1 VPGTSVANDRAGAL
15 AAPVA
20 LRQLARMTRDLT
32 ETEVREHNRHYQEG
46 WALIR
51 DDIFLAGSRASG
63 PPGWFARRRLTKAIA
78 CFEAAL
84 AINPGGWPSLWA
96 LGKIQQRLGRRAE
109 ALEAFSRAHVLAPV
123 QPDVAREAG
132 IAAAEVG
139 DGTAAVR
146 FVEAAI
152 AASPADG
159 GLQSNLALARLLC
172 GDLVG
177 AREAVDRAAA
187 LLPDEAIVHKVRR
200 VVDDVAGGR
209 RPPPRTLG
217 EIR

>member
-1 VPGTSVANDRAGAL
+1 
-15 AAPVA
+15 
-20 LRQLARMTRDLT
+20 MTREFT
-32 ETEVREHNRHYQEG
+32 EAEVREHNRHYQEG

-63 PPGWFARRRLTKAIA
+63 PPGWRVRRRLTRAIG

-84 AINPGGWPSLWA
+84 AVNPEGWPSLWA
-96 LGKIQQRLGRRAE
+96 LGKIQQRLGRKAE
-109 ALEAFSRAHVLAPV
+109 ALEAFTRAHALAPE

-139 DGTAAVR
+139 DGAAAVR

-152 AASPADG
+152 AARPADG
-159 GLQSNLALARLLC
+159 GLLSNLALARLLC
-172 GDLVG
+172 GDVVG

-187 LLPDEAIVHKVRR
+187 LLPEDAIVHKVRR
-200 VVDDVAGGR
+200 VVEDVAGGR
-209 RPPPRTLG
+209 RSQPRTLD